1 MTTLLEHQIV
11 PCRCNTQT
19 IGPLIAIGIMF
30 LVVPV
35 YHTRI
40 KEEAIDR
47 RGAMIV
53 TVALAVSFLEL
64 VLSSVST
71 TICQAFEV
79 IEC

>member
-1 MTTLLEHQIV
+1 MTILLEHQIV

-35 YHTRI
+35 YRTRI
-40 KEEAIDR
+40 KKEAIDW
-47 RGAMIV
+47 RGALIV
-53 TVALAVSFLEL
+53 TAALVISFLEL

-71 TICQAFEV
+71 TICQTFEV